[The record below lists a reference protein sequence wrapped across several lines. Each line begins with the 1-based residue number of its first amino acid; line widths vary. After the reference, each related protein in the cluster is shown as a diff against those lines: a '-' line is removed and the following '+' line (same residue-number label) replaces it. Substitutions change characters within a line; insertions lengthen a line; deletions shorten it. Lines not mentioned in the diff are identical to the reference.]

1 MRKIITYQEILI
13 ALNDWA
19 KSELL
24 SKNIK
29 FNENKDQFIQ
39 YLNYFNKLISNNK
52 RKVSCSKCFEV
63 SYENESGLNKLIKK
77 MEKGEDVNCH
87 LSKLI
92 GNAENIDYLLDG
104 YGIKHFHLGVEKE
117 GNFIKR
123 TGELALGFITKEE
136 VFFITTKNHG
146 DDTWYGKDVLEIL
159 HKERPDLIEHAKV
172 RGGCGVEPK
181 ITSIAD
187 IKYCRKNQLSI
198 AIELD
203 DGTVYFQNDLGT
215 TLAGYSSS
223 HVFNQQH
230 IAKSIMNYINENIL
244 QETNSLI
251 NSINLKIINITPD
264 SEILGELLIYHI
276 IDNKLINEFI
286 PLHLEKRKQMTQ
298 KFEMADRFNPS
309 AVEQALYKHWE
320 ESGYF
325 KPSENENAPSY
336 CITIP
341 PPNVTGSLH
350 MGHAF
355 QQTLM
360 DTLIRFNRM
369 EGHNTLWQAGTDH
382 AGIATQMVVERKIAA
397 EEGKTRHDYGREAF
411 INKIWDWK
419 AYSGGTIS
427 QQMRRLGNSIDW
439 ERERFTMDDGLSNA
453 VKEVFVRLHEEGLI
467 YRGKRLVNW
476 DPKLHTAIS
485 DLEVENKESKGSL
498 WHFRYPLANGAK
510 TADGK
515 DYLVVAT
522 TRPETMLGDTAVA
535 VHPEDERYQSLIGK
549 TVVLPLANR
558 EIPIIADEYVDRE
571 FGTGVVKITPAHDFN
586 DYEVGKRH
594 SLPMVNVLT
603 LNADIRDEA
612 EIIGTDG
619 KPLAGYEATIPADYR
634 GLERFVARKKI
645 VADFEALGLLDEI
658 KPHDLKVPYGDRG
671 GVPIEPMLTDQW
683 YVSVKPLADV
693 AIKAVEDGEI
703 QFVPK
708 QYENLYF
715 SWMRDIQDWC
725 ISRQLWW
732 GHRIP
737 AWYDAEGNVYVARN
751 EEEVRSK
758 YNLDSAVELKQDE
771 DVLDTWFSSGLWT
784 FSTLGWPEQTKEL
797 KMFHPTDVLITGFD
811 IIFFWVARMIMFT
824 MHFVKDEN
832 GKPQVPFKTVYVTG
846 LIRDE
851 QGQKMSKSKGNVLD
865 PIDMIDGISL
875 EDLLEKRTGNMMQ
888 PQLAEK
894 IAKATSKEFAEGIA
908 AHGTDALRFT
918 LAALASNGRDINW
931 DMKRLEGYRNFC
943 NKLWNA
949 SRFVLTNEK
958 LDLSEGEI
966 EFSLADRWIQSEF
979 NRTVET
985 FRNSLSQY
993 RFDLC
998 ANAIYEFTWNQFCDW
1013 YLELTKPVFANG
1025 NAAQI
1030 RAASQT
1036 LVHVLEKLLRLA
1048 HPLIPFITEEI
1059 WQKVKGFVGITA
1071 DSIMLQPFPKVEE
1084 NGFDPE
1090 AEAELEWLKE
1100 VIVAVRNIRAE
1111 SNIAPSK
1118 GLDLL
1123 FRNLSAENAKILEKQ
1138 TALLK
1143 AMAKLDNVQVL
1154 SANEIAPLA
1163 VAKLVGNAE
1172 LLVPMAG
1179 FINKEAELA
1188 RLTKEI
1194 EKYQN
1199 EVKRI
1204 ENKLSNEAFVAKA
1217 PEAVIAKEREKQA
1230 EYQSG
1235 LEKIQEQYKAI
1246 EAL

>member
-1 MRKIITYQEILI
+1 M
-13 ALNDWA
+13 
-19 KSELL
+19 
-24 SKNIK
+24 
-29 FNENKDQFIQ
+29 
-39 YLNYFNKLISNNK
+39 
-52 RKVSCSKCFEV
+52 
-63 SYENESGLNKLIKK
+63 
-77 MEKGEDVNCH
+77 
-87 LSKLI
+87 
-92 GNAENIDYLLDG
+92 
-104 YGIKHFHLGVEKE
+104 
-117 GNFIKR
+117 
-123 TGELALGFITKEE
+123 
-136 VFFITTKNHG
+136 
-146 DDTWYGKDVLEIL
+146 
-159 HKERPDLIEHAKV
+159 
-172 RGGCGVEPK
+172 
-181 ITSIAD
+181 
-187 IKYCRKNQLSI
+187 
-198 AIELD
+198 
-203 DGTVYFQNDLGT
+203 
-215 TLAGYSSS
+215 
-223 HVFNQQH
+223 
-230 IAKSIMNYINENIL
+230 
-244 QETNSLI
+244 
-251 NSINLKIINITPD
+251 
-264 SEILGELLIYHI
+264 
-276 IDNKLINEFI
+276 
-286 PLHLEKRKQMTQ
+286 
-298 KFEMADRFNPS
+298 
-309 AVEQALYKHWE
+309 
-320 ESGYF
+320 
-325 KPSENENAPSY
+325 
-336 CITIP
+336 
-341 PPNVTGSLH
+341 
-350 MGHAF
+350 
-355 QQTLM
+355 
-360 DTLIRFNRM
+360 
-369 EGHNTLWQAGTDH
+369 
-382 AGIATQMVVERKIAA
+382 
-397 EEGKTRHDYGREAF
+397 
-411 INKIWDWK
+411 
-419 AYSGGTIS
+419 
-427 QQMRRLGNSIDW
+427 
-439 ERERFTMDDGLSNA
+439 
-453 VKEVFVRLHEEGLI
+453 
-467 YRGKRLVNW
+467 
-476 DPKLHTAIS
+476 
-485 DLEVENKESKGSL
+485 
-498 WHFRYPLANGAK
+498 
-510 TADGK
+510 
-515 DYLVVAT
+515 
-522 TRPETMLGDTAVA
+522 
-535 VHPEDERYQSLIGK
+535 
-549 TVVLPLANR
+549 VLPLANR

-634 GLERFVARKKI
+634 GLERFAARKKI

-737 AWYDAEGNVYVARN
+737 AWYDEEGNVYVARN

-758 YNLDSAVELKQDE
+758 YNLDSTVELKQDE

-851 QGQKMSKSKGNVLD
+851 NGQKMSKSKGNVLD

-894 IAKATSKEFAEGIA
+894 IAKATRKEFAEGIA

-958 LDLSEGEI
+958 LDLPHNGVVEYSV
-966 EFSLADRWIQSEF
+966 ADEWIQSEF
-979 NRTVET
+979 DRAVRA
-985 FRNSLSQY
+985 FRVALSQF

-998 ANAIYEFTWNQFCDW
+998 ANIIYEFTWNQFCDW
-1013 YLELTKPVFANG
+1013 YLEFTKPVFVSG
-1025 NAAQI
+1025 DKSKI
-1030 RAASQT
+1030 RGASHT
-1036 LVHVLEKLLRLA
+1036 LIDVLEKLLRLA
-1048 HPLIPFITEEI
+1048 HPIIPFITEEI
-1059 WQKVKGFVGITA
+1059 WQKVKGFAGVKGE
-1071 DSIMLQPFPKVEE
+1071 SIMLQPFPNEE
-1084 NGFDPE
+1084 DAINE
-1090 AEAELEWLKE
+1090 YAENSINWLKD

-1111 SNIAPSK
+1111 CNIPPSK

-1123 FRNLSAENAKILEKQ
+1123 FRNISADEQKILEKQ
-1138 TALLK
+1138 TALLQ
-1143 AMAKLDNVQVL
+1143 AMAKLDNISVL
-1154 SANEIAPLA
+1154 KEGEKAPLA
-1163 VAKLVGNAE
+1163 VAKLVGNTE
-1172 LLVPMAG
+1172 ILVPMAG

-1204 ENKLSNEAFVAKA
+1204 ESKLSNEAFVAKA
-1217 PEAVIAKEREKQA
+1217 PEAVIAKEREKTSRISIWIRKNPRA
-1230 EYQSG
+1230 V
-1235 LEKIQEQYKAI
+1235 
-1246 EAL
+1246 

>member
-1 MRKIITYQEILI
+1 MAFPLSV
-13 ALNDWA
+13 
-19 KSELL
+19 SE
-24 SKNIK
+24 
-29 FNENKDQFIQ
+29 
-39 YLNYFNKLISNNK
+39 
-52 RKVSCSKCFEV
+52 RC
-63 SYENESGLNKLIKK
+63 
-77 MEKGEDVNCH
+77 
-87 LSKLI
+87 
-92 GNAENIDYLLDG
+92 
-104 YGIKHFHLGVEKE
+104 
-117 GNFIKR
+117 
-123 TGELALGFITKEE
+123 
-136 VFFITTKNHG
+136 
-146 DDTWYGKDVLEIL
+146 
-159 HKERPDLIEHAKV
+159 
-172 RGGCGVEPK
+172 
-181 ITSIAD
+181 
-187 IKYCRKNQLSI
+187 
-198 AIELD
+198 
-203 DGTVYFQNDLGT
+203 
-215 TLAGYSSS
+215 
-223 HVFNQQH
+223 
-230 IAKSIMNYINENIL
+230 
-244 QETNSLI
+244 
-251 NSINLKIINITPD
+251 
-264 SEILGELLIYHI
+264 
-276 IDNKLINEFI
+276 
-286 PLHLEKRKQMTQ
+286 
-298 KFEMADRFNPS
+298 
-309 AVEQALYKHWE
+309 
-320 ESGYF
+320 
-325 KPSENENAPSY
+325 
-336 CITIP
+336 
-341 PPNVTGSLH
+341 
-350 MGHAF
+350 
-355 QQTLM
+355 
-360 DTLIRFNRM
+360 
-369 EGHNTLWQAGTDH
+369 
-382 AGIATQMVVERKIAA
+382 
-397 EEGKTRHDYGREAF
+397 
-411 INKIWDWK
+411 
-419 AYSGGTIS
+419 
-427 QQMRRLGNSIDW
+427 
-439 ERERFTMDDGLSNA
+439 
-453 VKEVFVRLHEEGLI
+453 
-467 YRGKRLVNW
+467 
-476 DPKLHTAIS
+476 
-485 DLEVENKESKGSL
+485 
-498 WHFRYPLANGAK
+498 K

-619 KPLAGYEATIPADYR
+619 KPLAGYEAIIPADYR
-634 GLERFVARKKI
+634 GLERFAARKKI

-851 QGQKMSKSKGNVLD
+851 NGQKMSKSKGNVLD

-894 IAKATSKEFAEGIA
+894 IAKATRKEFVDGIA

-958 LDLSEGEI
+958 LDLPHNGVVEYSV
-966 EFSLADRWIQSEF
+966 ADEWIQSEF
-979 NRTVET
+979 DRAVRA
-985 FRNSLSQY
+985 FRVALSQF

-998 ANAIYEFTWNQFCDW
+998 ANIIYEFTWNQFCDW
-1013 YLELTKPVFANG
+1013 YLEFTKPVFASG
-1025 NAAQI
+1025 DQSKI
-1030 RAASQT
+1030 RGASHT
-1036 LVHVLEKLLRLA
+1036 LINVLEKLLRLA
-1048 HPLIPFITEEI
+1048 HPIIPFITEEI
-1059 WQKVKGFVGITA
+1059 WQKVKGFAGVKGE
-1071 DSIMLQPFPKVEE
+1071 SIMLQPFPNEE
-1084 NGFDPE
+1084 DAINE
-1090 AEAELEWLKE
+1090 YAENSINWLKD

-1111 SNIAPSK
+1111 CNIPPSK

-1123 FRNLSAENAKILEKQ
+1123 FRNISADEQKILEKQ
-1138 TALLK
+1138 TALLQ
-1143 AMAKLDNVQVL
+1143 AMAKLDNVSVL
-1154 SANEIAPLA
+1154 KEGEKAPLA
-1163 VAKLVGNAE
+1163 VAKLVGNTE
-1172 LLVPMAG
+1172 ILVPMAG

-1194 EKYQN
+1194 EKIS
-1199 EVKRI
+1199 K
-1204 ENKLSNEAFVAKA
+1204 
-1217 PEAVIAKEREKQA
+1217 
-1230 EYQSG
+1230 
-1235 LEKIQEQYKAI
+1235 
-1246 EAL
+1246 